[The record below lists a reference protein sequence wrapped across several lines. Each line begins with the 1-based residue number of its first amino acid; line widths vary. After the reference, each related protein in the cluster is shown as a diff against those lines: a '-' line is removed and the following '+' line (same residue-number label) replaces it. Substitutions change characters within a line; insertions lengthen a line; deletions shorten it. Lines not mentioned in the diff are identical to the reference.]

1 MKFYVYCVASTAV
14 ELDTS
19 LIGVGGGAVE
29 QLIVDGLSVV
39 GSKFDTDLVSVS
51 RGNILRHE
59 AVVRKVLAIAT
70 PLPFRFGTLVTEP
83 SLRSYVT
90 SRKAAL
96 EHRLETVKD
105 CVEMSIKVIWQ
116 KAFDNDE
123 SPATKDDLGVGTA
136 FLLAK
141 RQELFGDERL
151 VRKSQEIAD
160 WLSGRIKNLVKQE
173 NVSVHPK
180 QKLVLSGAYLV
191 ERALQAQFRAR
202 VEELVVERPDLH
214 FLTSGPWPPYTFAN
228 IDLEFETQ
236 FGVS

>member
-1 MKFYVYCVASTAV
+1 
-14 ELDTS
+14 
-19 LIGVGGGAVE
+19 
-29 QLIVDGLSVV
+29 
-39 GSKFDTDLVSVS
+39 
-51 RGNILRHE
+51 
-59 AVVRKVLAIAT
+59 
-70 PLPFRFGTLVTEP
+70 
-83 SLRSYVT
+83 
-90 SRKAAL
+90 L

-116 KAFDNDE
+116 KAFENDE
-123 SPATKDDLGVGTA
+123 SPTTKESLGVGTA
-136 FLLAK
+136 FLVAK

-180 QKLVLSGAYLV
+180 QKLVLSGGYLV
-191 ERALQAQFRAR
+191 ERGIQAQFRAR
-202 VEELVVERPDLH
+202 VEDLAVERTELH